1 MWPCFAQIGSV
12 ISEKI
17 FENIYHRQ
25 TERQQISSDRN
36 SSQGLWPSDLKKKC
50 FRISLTMMFLGQS
63 HFIFFKNLG
72 GEHTGSS

>member
-36 SSQGLWPSDLKKKC
+36 SSQGLWPSDLKKK
-50 FRISLTMMFLGQS
+50 SVS
-63 HFIFFKNLG
+63 
-72 GEHTGSS
+72 E